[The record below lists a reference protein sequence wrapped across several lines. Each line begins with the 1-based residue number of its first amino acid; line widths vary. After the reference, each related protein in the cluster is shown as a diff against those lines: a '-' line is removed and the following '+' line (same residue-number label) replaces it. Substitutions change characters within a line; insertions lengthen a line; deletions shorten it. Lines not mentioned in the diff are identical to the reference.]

1 VLKADLHIHTEYS
14 YDCHSRLEDIVK
26 RCGEIGIN
34 CLTVC
39 DHDSVEGALRLKEM
53 APFEVIVGE
62 EILTDHGEIMGLFL
76 NERVPSHCT
85 ITQAIEGIRAQGGLI
100 GVPHPFDN
108 MARCGL
114 GPDVMLEIL
123 KELNFIEVF
132 NARSPRAEYAE
143 RSLEFA
149 RRYGLLGSAGSD
161 AHTIGEIG
169 NAYVEMPDFR
179 TKTEFLKSLK
189 QGEIKGQR
197 ASYLVHFAS
206 TWSKVKNRWRKSV

>member
-1 VLKADLHIHTEYS
+1 MLKADLHIHTEYS
-14 YDCHSRLEDIVK
+14 YDCHNRLEDIVK
-26 RCGEIGIN
+26 RCQETGIN
-34 CLTVC
+34 CLNVC

-76 NERVPSHCT
+76 TERVPSHCT
-85 ITQAIEGIRAQGGLI
+85 VTQAIEGIRAQGGLVS
-100 GVPHPFDN
+100 VPHPFDN

-114 GPDVMLEIL
+114 GPEVMLEIL
-123 KELNFIEVF
+123 RDLDLIEVF
-132 NARSPRAEYAE
+132 NARSPRAEYSQK
-143 RSLEFA
+143 SLEFA

-169 NAYVEMPDFR
+169 NAYIEMPEFV
-179 TKTEFLKSLK
+179 TKTDFLNSLRK
-189 QGEIKGQR
+189 GTIQGQR

-206 TWSKVKNRWRKSV
+206 TWSKVKSRWSKSS